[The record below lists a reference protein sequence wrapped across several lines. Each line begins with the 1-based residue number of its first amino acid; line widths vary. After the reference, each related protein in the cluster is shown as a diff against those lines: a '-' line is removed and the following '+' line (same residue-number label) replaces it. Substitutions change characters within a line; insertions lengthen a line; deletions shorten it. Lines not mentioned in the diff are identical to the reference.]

1 MTSPDIDYDILVEDE
16 RWHEA
21 LPDHASLVAMSLDRI
36 LRSISGFETAEEV
49 ELSITLT
56 NDAQIQTLNRDYRD
70 KDKPTNVLSFPQIE
84 WVDSKPATQEPLM
97 MLGDV
102 VIALETIQREANE
115 QEKRLQDHFI
125 HMLIHSVLHLCGH
138 DHEIESEAETME
150 NLEIRILS
158 EMGIKNPYQ
167 TL

>member
-1 MTSPDIDYDILVEDE
+1 MTSPEINYDILVEDE

-21 LPDHASLVAMSLDRI
+21 LPDHASLVAMSLDHI
-36 LRSISGFETAEEV
+36 LRNISSFETAKEV

-56 NDAQIQTLNRDYRD
+56 NDEQIQSLNRDYRE
-70 KDKPTNVLSFPQIE
+70 KDKPTNVLSFPQIDWE
-84 WVDSKPATQEPLM
+84 NDKSAANDPLV

-115 QEKRLQDHFI
+115 QDKRLQDHFI
-125 HMLIHSVLHLCGH
+125 HMLIHSVLHLCGY
-138 DHEIESEAETME
+138 DHEDETDAETME
-150 NLEIRILS
+150 NLEIQILS

-167 TL
+167 TP

>member
-1 MTSPDIDYDILVEDE
+1 MTSPDINYDILVEDE

-21 LPDHASLVAMSLDRI
+21 LPDHASLVAMSLDHI
-36 LRSISGFETAEEV
+36 LRNISSFEIAEEV

-56 NDAQIQTLNRDYRD
+56 NNEQIQSLNRDYRE
-70 KDKPTNVLSFPQIE
+70 KDKPTNVLSFPQINWE
-84 WVDSKPATQEPLM
+84 NGKPLAQEPLM

-102 VIALETIQREANE
+102 VIALETIQQEADE
-115 QEKRLQDHFI
+115 QNKRLQDHFI

-150 NLEIRILS
+150 NLEIQILS
-158 EMGIKNPYQ
+158 NMGIKNPYQ